1 MAASI
6 LWSISI
12 LPVALAGK
20 PLPPG
25 AGPVNPFQDFGPL
38 TGLVL
43 ALDVINT
50 VVVLFYVL
58 RIWLRRA

>member
-6 LWSISI
+6 HWSVN
-12 LPVALAGK
+12 LLLVALAGK

-25 AGPVNPFQDFGPL
+25 AGPANPFQDFGPL

>member
-6 LWSISI
+6 L
-12 LPVALAGK
+12 LVALTSK

-25 AGPVNPFQDFGPL
+25 AGPANPFQDFGPL

-43 ALDVINT
+43 AVDVINT
-50 VVVLFYVL
+50 AFVLFYVL

>member
-12 LPVALAGK
+12 LLVTLTGK

-25 AGPVNPFQDFGPL
+25 AGPANPFQDFGPL

-50 VVVLFYVL
+50 IFVLFYVV

>member
-1 MAASI
+1 VAASI

-12 LPVALAGK
+12 LLVALTGK

-25 AGPVNPFQDFGPL
+25 AGPANPFQDFGPL

>member
-1 MAASI
+1 VAASI

-12 LPVALAGK
+12 LLVALASK

-25 AGPVNPFQDFGPL
+25 AGPANPFQDFGPL

-50 VVVLFYVL
+50 VFVLFYVL

>member
-6 LWSISI
+6 HWSVN
-12 LPVALAGK
+12 LLLVALAGK

-25 AGPVNPFQDFGPL
+25 AGLANPFQDFGPL

>member
-6 LWSISI
+6 LWSINI
-12 LPVALAGK
+12 LLVALTNK

-25 AGPVNPFQDFGPL
+25 AGPANPFQDFGPL

-43 ALDVINT
+43 ALDVVNT

>member
-6 LWSISI
+6 LF
-12 LPVALAGK
+12 VALTSK

-25 AGPVNPFQDFGPL
+25 AGPADPFQDFGPL